1 MNWVK
6 DKLGLGKK
14 AADATLAN
22 ADNGRFLVEISA
34 KEYVGN
40 TNIRDINERVE
51 INLEFGEEEEDE
63 DDDNSPLLDGDF
75 VLVKFRRGLKF
86 LACVA
91 EHEDVPGN
99 TVRIDS
105 VGMKNLACGA
115 NDLVSVSPYPPEAK
129 EGQPKETLE
138 NAHTVVFQVR
148 RFYLI
153 FFFLLPFLPFL
164 LLVLLSL
171 PQHSLHSIFFFA
183 SFSDTFFFYFV
194 VLFP

>member
-14 AADATLAN
+14 TADAALAN
-22 ADNGRFLVEISA
+22 ADNGRFLVEIAA

-51 INLEFGEEEEDE
+51 INLEFGEEEDD
-63 DDDNSPLLDGDF
+63 DDDNSPLLDDGDF

-99 TVRIDS
+99 TVRINS

-138 NAHTVVFQVR
+138 NAHTVVFQVC
-148 RFYLI
+148 RFCLI
-153 FFFLLPFLPFL
+153 FFFLLLSPFFL
-164 LLVLLSL
+164 LLLLV
-171 PQHSLHSIFFFA
+171 P
-183 SFSDTFFFYFV
+183 SFSFSFSTVSPFNF
-194 VLFP
+194 LFRVIF